1 MDMDSEF
8 RKEGILPGADPRS
21 PFYIN
26 VPDMNAR
33 PIDDLVKYFKFWKH
47 FIRSLIFYLKEICM
61 SKEFTANLNSQ
72 LINSV
77 QFPGCKDLPYKYLTM
92 VENQKQQTG
101 LGTPTKELKKSL
113 SNLSLVNLG
122 LTAGGPSAASN
133 GFNAPSSQ
141 QGNSGSLTEKR
152 PGLFKTKSNNSTF
165 LKTMSGGSSTTSS
178 NGPNHGKRNASF
190 NSASSLF
197 KNFPMNSS
205 GLSLPYQHNSSN
217 LFHHLN
223 DVHVPPEYFP
233 DNSVFTNL
241 APILIN
247 NHYHLYSS
255 QMRTVKELNGK
266 LIPKLETLLKNLSL
280 KIKEI
285 KSSLK
290 NESFANKDLAREVS
304 QTGQILDAYMQSI
317 ERYSSSRPVLKRNT
331 DDSSEEDEGVMD
343 DPFLLKLKVDDQ
355 LKNQLIQENYLFAS
369 YLNLQNISKEL
380 LSYVLKELASV
391 TERFGKLLNQ
401 EILFGPN
408 SDHAVI
414 GFLFHLK
421 NTIQIS
427 TDKYWIHFITMNK
440 NFLNVYEDTP
450 HSKKK
455 DIRNMSKVVIP
466 YGNSVHN
473 KCVRSGIIYKKLK
486 ILKNYSGNF
495 YLLTCNYLHEF
506 KIDNENNTEN
516 ANSAKKGKDKITRY
530 IKYDDF
536 PTKSYNLNEY
546 VLKSK
551 DPKNYKFVL
560 QKSSNFSKKFTFKC
574 KGPNDYENW
583 YNDLSDLLQ
592 FGENHLARFKCV
604 EKKLSER
611 EVYKKK
617 QPERNKEKE
626 VPLKLPQ
633 SEQNPSTPDFRTDE
647 HSVKANDTQTNI
659 YSPSNKDE
667 ELRFTLNN
675 IRLNENGPQMV
686 DPTTSIGNVPGSTGN
701 FHSANN
707 SIDSAQKQLTGE
719 SMTPPAH
726 TPSSTASS
734 QNERNPFENT
744 FTRGEGSA
752 SSSPGFSPNLVS
764 GSGIPLSPP
773 IAGTQKP
780 AASHQQQHEAYL
792 SIQRE
797 FLRQQ
802 QEILDLKIK
811 QSELESEQRHQI
823 LDQNSPQVNISSFS
837 PEMAQLPLGSPRL
850 ASVSRVSSNDSVN
863 SMIHQSQLQHILNTN
878 RDLIQNIQHQHGS
891 MRGSIDSRHG
901 LSTDSLLDGVES
913 VSHLVSPQE
922 ESSPDQKTPNDST
935 SHGVPKVFISDH

>member
-1 MDMDSEF
+1 MDTGSEF
-8 RKEGILPGADPRS
+8 RKEGILPGADLRS

-33 PIDDLVKYFKFWKH
+33 PIDDLVKYFKLWKH

-61 SKEFTANLNSQ
+61 SKEFTASLNSQ

-101 LGTPTKELKKSL
+101 SGTPTKELKKSL
-113 SNLSLVNLG
+113 SNSSLVNLG
-122 LTAGGPSAASN
+122 STSSGPTAGNNSY
-133 GFNAPSSQ
+133 NAPPSQ
-141 QGNSGSLTEKR
+141 QGNSGSSTEKR

-165 LKTMSGGSSTTSS
+165 LKTMSGGSSTSSS
-178 NGPNHGKRNASF
+178 NGPHHGKRNASF
-190 NSASSLF
+190 SSATNLF
-197 KNFPMNSS
+197 KNFPMNGS
-205 GLSLPYQHNSSN
+205 GVSLPYQHNNSN
-217 LFHHLN
+217 VLHHLN

-247 NHYHLYSS
+247 NHYHIYSS

-266 LIPKLETLLKNLSL
+266 LIPKLETLLKNLSS

-304 QTGQILDAYMQSI
+304 QTGQILNAYMQSV
-317 ERYSSSRPVLKRNT
+317 ERYSSSRPVLKRHT

-427 TDKYWIHFITMNK
+427 TDQYWIHFITMNK

-450 HSKKK
+450 YSKKK

-473 KCVRSGIIYKKLK
+473 KCVRSGIIYKKSK

-506 KIDNENNTEN
+506 KIDNENNAEN

-551 DPKNYKFVL
+551 DPKNFKFVL
-560 QKSSNFSKKFTFKC
+560 QKASNFSKKFTFKC

-583 YNDLSDLLQ
+583 YNDLSDLLR
-592 FGENHLARFKCV
+592 FGESHLARFKCV
-604 EKKLSER
+604 EKKSNER
-611 EVYKKK
+611 EAHKKK
-617 QPERNKEKE
+617 QPEGNKEKE
-626 VPLKLPQ
+626 VPEKSPQ
-633 SEQNPSTPDFRTDE
+633 SEQNPSNSDFKSDDQ
-647 HSVKANDTQTNI
+647 SVNTNDTPATI
-659 YSPSNKDE
+659 YPPSNKDE
-667 ELRFTLNN
+667 ELRLTLNN
-675 IRLNENGPQMV
+675 IRLNETGPQIV
-686 DPTTSIGNVPGSTGN
+686 DPITSIGNVSGSTGN
-701 FHSANN
+701 FHSVNN
-707 SIDSAQKQLTGE
+707 SIDSAQKQFMGE
-719 SMTPPAH
+719 SMTPTAH
-726 TPSSTASS
+726 TPSSAGSF

-752 SSSPGFSPNLVS
+752 ASSPGFSPNIVS

-773 IAGTQKP
+773 IIGAQK
-780 AASHQQQHEAYL
+780 AATSHQQQHEAYL
-792 SIQRE
+792 NIQRE

-802 QEILDLKIK
+802 QDILDLKIK

-823 LDQNSPQVNISSFS
+823 LDSNSPQMNVSSSS
-837 PEMAQLPLGSPRL
+837 PDMAQFPLGSPRQT
-850 ASVSRVSSNDSVN
+850 SISRVSSNDSVN

-878 RDLIQNIQHQHGS
+878 RDLIQNMQHQHGS
-891 MRGSIDSRHG
+891 MRGSIDSRHA
-901 LSTDSLLDGVES
+901 LSTDSLLDGVEP
-913 VSHLVSPQE
+913 VSHSVSPQK
-922 ESSPDQKTPNDST
+922 ESFPDQKTPDDGT